1 MSNDLSILEGAVL
14 PDFVNPADNS
24 LAEAAIGGIGG
35 GQAFPRISIKG
46 SRWRIVE
53 DGVSTPLPSLDIN
66 AVVVGAN
73 PHVSRMYFSGAYD
86 EDEARA
92 PDCWSDDGVRPDPAV
107 STPQCS
113 LCARCPNSVWGSKI
127 SPAGKKTLAC
137 GNMKRISV
145 VSSDAIGGTVYEL
158 IIPGS
163 STKNFQKYIKNLG
176 KFPLNY
182 VVTNMSFDPE
192 ASYPLIEFKPN
203 GFLTQD
209 EYAMAEQIK
218 ASPLVKE
225 ITRAPSVP
233 PAPPT
238 EAELATAPP
247 PVDDKAPPAAPAAAA
262 PAQAAPQAP
271 ENVVPF
277 GGTAPAPAPAAAPE
291 PAPAASTGGF
301 GAPQKPAGFGAAPQQ
316 QPAPDL
322 APASAAADISA
333 FENEIDA
340 FLNGK

>member
-14 PDFVNPADNS
+14 PAFVNTEDKS
-24 LAEAAIGGIGG
+24 LTEAAIGGIGS
-35 GQAFPRISIKG
+35 GQAHPRISIKG

-53 DGVSTPLPSLDIN
+53 DGVSTPINSLDIS
-66 AVVVGAN
+66 AIIVGAN

-92 PDCWSDDGVRPDPAV
+92 PDCWSDDGIRPDPAV
-107 STPQCS
+107 STPQCT

-137 GNMKRISV
+137 GNMKRIAV
-145 VSSDAIGGTVYEL
+145 VSADAINGTVYEL
-158 IIPGS
+158 IIPGT
-163 STKNFQKYIKNLG
+163 STKNFQKYVKELG

-182 VVTNMSFDPE
+182 VVTKMAFDPE
-192 ASYPLIEFKPN
+192 ASYPLLEFKPS
-203 GFLTQD
+203 GFLTQE
-209 EYAMAEQIK
+209 EYAQAEQIK

-225 ITRAPSVP
+225 ITRAPEVP

-238 EAELATAPP
+238 EAEMT
-247 PVDDKAPPAAPAAAA
+247 AAPATEAAPVAPAA
-262 PAQAAPQAP
+262 PAQAAPQP
-271 ENVVPF
+271 TENVVPF
-277 GGTAPAPAPAAAPE
+277 GGTATPSPAPAAPQVNTA
-291 PAPAASTGGF
+291 APAAGF
-301 GAPQKPAGFGAAPQQ
+301 GAPQQPAPAGFGAAPQQ

-322 APASAAADISA
+322 APASAATDISA

-340 FLNGK
+340 FLSGK